1 MGRKD
6 SSVLSV
12 KISFPVYEK
21 DGEWGSETESAAA
34 RATVERGT
42 ENPMAKFA
50 QQMLLA
56 YGYSLPKFGADGEF
70 WEESVTA
77 TIQYQ
82 QDHGLVADGVIGVV
96 TWKDMLQISY
106 QNHWP

>member
-1 MGRKD
+1 MIQGNGKMLNAK
-6 SSVLSV
+6 LSELSDYDV
-12 KISFPVYEK
+12 
-21 DGEWGSETESAAA
+21 DGERSFWNGAAAA
-34 RATVERGT
+34 RAAVERGV

-56 YGYSLPKFGADGEF
+56 YGYSLPQFGADGEF

-96 TWKDMLQISY
+96 TWKDMLQVS
-106 QNHWP
+106 

>member
-6 SSVLSV
+6 GSALNVT
-12 KISFPVYEK
+12 ISLPVCGGN
-21 DGEWGSETESAAA
+21 GEWGSETESAAA

-42 ENPMAKFA
+42 EKPIAKFA

-70 WEESVTA
+70 GEESVTA

-96 TWKDMLQISY
+96 TWKDMLQIS
-106 QNHWP
+106 

>member
-6 SSVLSV
+6 GSALNVT
-12 KISFPVYEK
+12 ISLPVCGK
-21 DGEWGSETESAAA
+21 DGEWGSETESAAT

-56 YGYSLPKFGADGEF
+56 YGYSLPKFGADSEF
-70 WEESVTA
+70 WDDSVTA
-77 TIQYQ
+77 AIQYQ

-96 TWKDMLQISY
+96 TWKHMLQV
-106 QNHWP
+106 N

>member
-1 MGRKD
+1 MLYGLGNWTTKAELYPGRRCTD
-6 SSVLSV
+6 GNVVQRAAV
-12 KISFPVYEK
+12 KS
-21 DGEWGSETESAAA
+21 GA
-34 RATVERGT
+34 

-56 YGYSLPKFGADGEF
+56 YGYSLPNFGADGEF

-96 TWKDMLQISY
+96 TWKDMLQVI
-106 QNHWP
+106 